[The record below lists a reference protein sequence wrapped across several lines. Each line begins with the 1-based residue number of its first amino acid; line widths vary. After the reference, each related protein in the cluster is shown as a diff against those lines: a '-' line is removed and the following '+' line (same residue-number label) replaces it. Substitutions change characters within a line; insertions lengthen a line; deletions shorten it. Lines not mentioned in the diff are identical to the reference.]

1 MSKLAKADPQD
12 ALVLA
17 TLPHVAFDGWTFA
30 ALKAG
35 GSAIGMD
42 DDAVR
47 LTFPD
52 GGPEAI
58 RHFIDMAD
66 RMMVEDV
73 KARDLSDMKLRDK
86 VTLAVR
92 LRLERWSPYREA
104 VRRALP
110 AAVLRNP
117 VRGAAALYRTV
128 DAIWRA
134 IGDRSVD
141 FNFYTKRA
149 LLGAVYGS
157 TLLYWLDDRSEGCS
171 ATWTFLARRIADVMK
186 FPKLQQGLRDR
197 LSKLP
202 NPLQVLRGT

>member
-1 MSKLAKADPQD
+1 MSTTDPKD
-12 ALVLA
+12 ALVMA
-17 TLPHVAFDGWTFA
+17 TLPHVAFDGWTLA

-35 GSAIGMD
+35 GSSIGMD
-42 DDAVR
+42 EDAVR

-52 GGPEAI
+52 GGAEAI

-66 RMMVEDV
+66 RMMAEDV
-73 KARDLSDMKLRDK
+73 KARDLTDMKLRDK
-86 VTLAVR
+86 VALAVR
-92 LRLERWSPYREA
+92 LRLECWSPYREA

-134 IGDRSVD
+134 VGDRSVD

-171 ATWTFLARRIADVMK
+171 ATWTFLSRRIGDIMK
-186 FPKLQQGLRDR
+186 IPKLQQGLRDR
-197 LSKLP
+197 LGKLP
-202 NPLQVLRGT
+202 NPLRVLRGA